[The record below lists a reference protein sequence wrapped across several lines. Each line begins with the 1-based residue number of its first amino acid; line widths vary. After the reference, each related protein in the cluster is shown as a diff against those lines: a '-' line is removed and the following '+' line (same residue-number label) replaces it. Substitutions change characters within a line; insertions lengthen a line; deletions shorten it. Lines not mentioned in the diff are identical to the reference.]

1 MKNLLL
7 GNGINIQFGGV
18 AYSSSFIMKRIK
30 YQAKLDRY
38 DELFGN
44 KLTGTEIV
52 NLLENFVEEANNIR
66 EGVYDDLATDSDT
79 LDALKD
85 FKYRYNTTIKNSHDI
100 MLEDWFFVVHMFFLK
115 NFDLEEH
122 RISAMQGFE
131 HLILDAI
138 YNSGKIQE
146 IYKEMKKYKKVK
158 RFFNSFDNIYT
169 LNYDNNIENLTQKKV
184 YHLHGD
190 FSVFANSENE
200 SNVLGYIRKK
210 AGETVV
216 LDNMKHCFCNALLN
230 YSGKLKYKVITDSH
244 RLIVEADNFAD
255 RYANDIIFKQEL
267 ERLKEEKPLEYSM
280 IMTKI
285 SHPELNMATE
295 YYFDSFSKIE
305 GELTI
310 IGMSPNN
317 DAHIFDAILS
327 NKKLSKVIFYYYD
340 EKDRAFIETY
350 FPKRL
355 FQCEKVDAL
364 WTRLDCKRK
373 TYNCH
378 MNI

>member
-18 AYSSSFIMKRIK
+18 ANSSSFIMKRIK

-169 LNYDNNIENLTQKKV
+169 LNYDNNIENLTQK
-184 YHLHGD
+184 L
-190 FSVFANSENE
+190 
-200 SNVLGYIRKK
+200 
-210 AGETVV
+210 
-216 LDNMKHCFCNALLN
+216 
-230 YSGKLKYKVITDSH
+230 
-244 RLIVEADNFAD
+244 
-255 RYANDIIFKQEL
+255 
-267 ERLKEEKPLEYSM
+267 
-280 IMTKI
+280 
-285 SHPELNMATE
+285 
-295 YYFDSFSKIE
+295 
-305 GELTI
+305 
-310 IGMSPNN
+310 
-317 DAHIFDAILS
+317 
-327 NKKLSKVIFYYYD
+327 
-340 EKDRAFIETY
+340 
-350 FPKRL
+350 
-355 FQCEKVDAL
+355 
-364 WTRLDCKRK
+364 
-373 TYNCH
+373 
-378 MNI
+378 

>member
-122 RISAMQGFE
+122 RISAMQ
-131 HLILDAI
+131 D
-138 YNSGKIQE
+138 
-146 IYKEMKKYKKVK
+146 
-158 RFFNSFDNIYT
+158 
-169 LNYDNNIENLTQKKV
+169 
-184 YHLHGD
+184 
-190 FSVFANSENE
+190 
-200 SNVLGYIRKK
+200 
-210 AGETVV
+210 
-216 LDNMKHCFCNALLN
+216 
-230 YSGKLKYKVITDSH
+230 
-244 RLIVEADNFAD
+244 
-255 RYANDIIFKQEL
+255 
-267 ERLKEEKPLEYSM
+267 
-280 IMTKI
+280 
-285 SHPELNMATE
+285 
-295 YYFDSFSKIE
+295 
-305 GELTI
+305 
-310 IGMSPNN
+310 
-317 DAHIFDAILS
+317 LS
-327 NKKLSKVIFYYYD
+327 I
-340 EKDRAFIETY
+340 
-350 FPKRL
+350 
-355 FQCEKVDAL
+355 
-364 WTRLDCKRK
+364 
-373 TYNCH
+373 
-378 MNI
+378 